1 MDEGEAVA
9 SSPKEDLLVYCPVR
23 SSSGEGRSCR
33 TRLRTPAGSPLGWS
47 GGSRGAMRREWGLG
61 LGYARRP
68 SFPGDSLLV
77 PQNRNP
83 TPDPAIRTLLHN
95 PLLGRDLLPTH
106 QITERDGIC
115 PRLSFSSALR
125 CVGAPRSHTSR
136 CIQPGLPSVPFTLS
150 HFCTSRRH
158 SRPHIHLFG
167 ACPPLS
173 SSPRRPPSPR
183 STTLCHGPAA
193 VTALT
198 TTCPAPAAPPHAK
211 KPAPGR
217 STPRMRPYQPGRR
230 YALFGHTIVWRRL
243 GEDGHAQCTGPESL
257 NAVLRARA

>member
-1 MDEGEAVA
+1 MDEGEAFA

-23 SSSGEGRSCR
+23 ASSDEGGSCR

-158 SRPHIHLFG
+158 SRPHIHLLDGFTPG
-167 ACPPLS
+167 HPLHSSAPPSLSRIPITPTTLLHPPLQT
-173 SSPRRPPSPR
+173 RRCPDVR
-183 STTLCHGPAA
+183 DSTR
-193 VTALT
+193 ALLAE
-198 TTCPAPAAPPHAK
+198 APA
-211 KPAPGR
+211 
-217 STPRMRPYQPGRR
+217 S
-230 YALFGHTIVWRRL
+230 LFGRPRATQAWGGWSR
-243 GEDGHAQCTGPESL
+243 
-257 NAVLRARA
+257 AVR